1 MIGTDGNIFSLMGI
15 ASRTLRR
22 NGMQSEAKEMWKE
35 ITKSRSYEEALNII
49 GNYVEI
55 TDQDEIE
62 DEEIE

>member
-1 MIGTDGNIFSLMGI
+1 MGI